1 MLNNEKAFI
10 VKKSASGLQYR
21 KYTTPTVN
29 TKGQNLVGLR
39 NLDSSKMAGL
49 YELKPV
55 DGKGLTA
62 FAKED
67 IKRGTIIEKEE
78 PSRGLN
84 HSCRPNVRMW
94 KLPDALATEGSWGSG
109 GASARPEFG
118 ASENDKIICRATR
131 KIKAGEELT
140 FSYASIPFGLKN
152 REFRQKFIKENMNMT
167 CICDVC
173 KVETED
179 KDEITAFEAFEKEE
193 ELLKML
199 IDEKAGFKEPTVED
213 LNDFDKICQNTM
225 DQIQCYKN
233 IYNLGKKK
241 LVCWN
246 YLYEYVLLKGVEVPI
261 STIRSAFSSKQI
273 LAFLKADGFHLLEE
287 VEKLFKAA
295 KAMDDSLGATK
306 EERSI
311 WQALHDAFERMTSTI
326 NKMYMALVAAN
337 PSFSQLKR

>member
-10 VKKSASGLQYR
+10 VKESASGLQYR

-49 YELKPV
+49 YELKSV

-62 FAKED
+62 FAKQD
-67 IKRGTIIEKEE
+67 IKRGTSIEKEE

-94 KLPDALATEGSWGSG
+94 KLPKIAGDTEGPCEV
-109 GASARPEFG
+109 SALNPEFG
-118 ASENDKIICRATR
+118 ASENDQIICRATR

-152 REFRQKFIKENMNMT
+152 REFRQKFIKDNMNMI
-167 CICDVC
+167 CICDFC
-173 KVETED
+173 KVEPED
-179 KDEITAFEAFEKEE
+179 KDDIAAFEAFEKEE

-199 IDEKAGFKEPTVED
+199 IEESVGFKGPTVED

-241 LVCWN
+241 HVCWN